1 MRVGTFL
8 GEISRSLFKKPAT
21 ELYPF
26 EKHPAPT
33 RLRGRLLWEREKCTG
48 CGLCIM
54 DCPADAIEL
63 FTLDKAARRY
73 VFRYH
78 VDRCTYCAQC
88 TKSCRQGALEMSN
101 QDWEL
106 ANFSRAAF
114 TLNYGEPA
122 DVERVLAGGA
132 GPGAGAKPAA

>member
-1 MRVGTFL
+1 MKVGTFL

-26 EKHPAPT
+26 EKRPAPA

-54 DCPADAIEL
+54 DCPSDAIEL
-63 FTLDKAARRY
+63 FTLDKAAKRY

-88 TKSCRQGALEMSN
+88 TKSCRQGALEMSS

-106 ANFSRAAF
+106 ANFSRDAF

-122 DVERVLAGGA
+122 DVRQVLAGATGS
-132 GPGAGAKPAA
+132 GPGAKPAA